1 MAGAALFL
9 PFLPMLPTQVLLNN
23 ILYDLSETVLP
34 LDNVDEA
41 ESAMP
46 QHWDITL
53 LRNFM
58 LMLGPVS
65 SLFDIATFYL
75 LLAVLKADEALFQT
89 GWFIE
94 SLATQVLV
102 IFIIRT
108 RGNPFRSHPNPALWI
123 AAITVLILAVI
134 IPFSPL
140 ASYFGFVALPWYY
153 FFAVGLLVLMYLAL
167 AQLVKTL
174 FYRSSLAR
182 NAQFYSSSKIIMIDR
197 D

>member
-1 MAGAALFL
+1 MAGATLFL

-34 LDNVDEA
+34 LDDVDEV
-41 ESAMP
+41 ETAMP
-46 QHWDITL
+46 QHWDVRL

-58 LMLGPVS
+58 LVLGPVS
-65 SLFDIATFYL
+65 SLFDVVTFYL
-75 LLAVLKADEALFQT
+75 LLAVLKANETLFQT

-108 RGNPFRSHPNPALWI
+108 RGNPFLSRPHPALWI
-123 AAITVLILAVI
+123 AATTVLAIAVI

-140 ASYFGFVALPWYY
+140 ARFFGFISLPWSYFLALS
-153 FFAVGLLVLMYLAL
+153 VLVLMYLAL
-167 AQLVKTL
+167 AQLVKMR
-174 FYRSSLAR
+174 FYRSDLAR
-182 NAQFYSSSKIIMIDR
+182 KPD
-197 D
+197 